1 MSEPN
6 ATPAVGYLFCDDL
19 MWISRV
25 TGIARDLGLKVV
37 AARKPE
43 QLEKLVR
50 QQAPVCVF
58 LDLATAS
65 AMEMIPRVREWGGQD
80 TRFVAFG
87 SHVDVAVLA
96 AARAAGCDPVL
107 ARSQMAEQL
116 PTRLPAWMA
125 TA

>member
-1 MSEPN
+1 MSETTAPS
-6 ATPAVGYLFCDDL
+6 AVGYLLCDDL

-58 LDLATAS
+58 LDLSTAS
-65 AMEMIPRVREWGGQD
+65 AAEIVPRVKEWGGQD
-80 TRFVAFG
+80 ARFVAFG

-107 ARSQMAEQL
+107 PRSQMAELL
-116 PTRLPAWMA
+116 PSRLPAWMG